1 MRNKRKTRKGGGILF
16 DGVWK
21 SEPGISGDRLTYS
34 NAEAGFL
41 NIVHPTPMP
50 NHEILAFLDNT
61 EVRDAFLALYTG
73 TGESQEEMRSSGY
86 DTMLRAIQLLNTAV
100 EYRRKMDKD
109 FEGIDSVTV
118 TNDRGIQVQRPIT
131 LEEKARH
138 RHRTEILTNLLKELK
153 EVVSDCCITIILN
166 THRNKQQ
173 YDLDRLQ
180 LRKLVKEADNR
191 LFQYE
196 SEEKARL
203 LSQRMKDL
211 VAQLQFDKNLDCLI
225 LFINENV
232 TKFIHLP
239 IQVENRVVIDSSFAT
254 RDLVRLLQ
262 MKTNYFVL
270 VFSEYK
276 ARLLEGFDDTLI
288 QEYTNPFP
296 MENNELYSTKKI
308 QLKNADLQNRLLSE
322 FYNRIDKAVN
332 EVRNDNPKP
341 VLLCSQEMNCAEY
354 LKVADLKE
362 SIFPDFMKGNKLYM
376 DANEIIREAWQVVR
390 KQQFEKNRLRK
401 QELEDALASGQYISD
416 ANEIWQAT
424 TEGRIRTVFIE
435 ENLFRPARI
444 DNNTITFVSEEDRNK
459 PGVVDDIYDEI
470 IEATMNSGAEVVFL
484 PKGELIEF
492 NGLGAVTRF

>member
-1 MRNKRKTRKGGGILF
+1 M
-16 DGVWK
+16 
-21 SEPGISGDRLTYS
+21 
-34 NAEAGFL
+34 
-41 NIVHPTPMP
+41 
-50 NHEILAFLDNT
+50 NH
-61 EVRDAFLALYTG
+61 
-73 TGESQEEMRSSGY
+73 
-86 DTMLRAIQLLNTAV
+86 
-100 EYRRKMDKD
+100 
-109 FEGIDSVTV
+109 
-118 TNDRGIQVQRPIT
+118 
-131 LEEKARH
+131 
-138 RHRTEILTNLLKELK
+138 LLKELK

-180 LRKLVKEADNR
+180 LRKLVSDAENR

-196 SEEKARL
+196 SEEKARR
-203 LSQRMKDL
+203 LSKRMKDL
-211 VAQLQFDKNLDCLI
+211 VAQIHFDKNLDCLI

-232 TKFIHLP
+232 TKFMHLP

-254 RDLVRLLQ
+254 RDLVRLLH

-270 VFSEYK
+270 VFSEYR
-276 ARLLEGFDDTLI
+276 ARLLEGFDETLI
-288 QEYTNPFP
+288 QEYGSPFP
-296 MENNELYSTKKI
+296 MENDELYSTKTI
-308 QLKNADLQNRLLSE
+308 ELKNADLQQKLLSE

-354 LKVADLKE
+354 LKVVDLKD

-435 ENLFRPARI
+435 ESLFRPARI
-444 DNNTITFVSEEDRNK
+444 DNNTITFVSEEERNK

-470 IEATMNSGAEVVFL
+470 IEAIMNSGAEVVFL
-484 PKGELIEF
+484 PKGELQEF